1 MKTHKEFHLQLIQDL
16 KKIKLTAKELQE
28 CPISNDNSIAV
39 MSVATPSSTSISKTY
54 SDEEKNRKVTYLSV
68 RSNNRQLSK
77 CKVNKLLEKYKSQR
91 LLSYNESNAPSLG
104 SKGGFS
110 VTLNNKTIIIVFKF
124 KNGMEST
131 NFGGW
136 NEPLTRIFEKKSE
149 LKRIPSDKNE
159 RDQLRNINSK
169 IKNPITL
176 IISGKK
182 FRNVVGL
189 IGGKGG
195 QKSDLVIIDSQG
207 NQIGWIS
214 YKSGKTSTSFQQY
227 SGLTGK
233 SKLDSDPEVKKFYN
247 EIKNINENIKSKDG
261 ESKSSLKK
269 EKISVWKPIQNR
281 DLKRKAVFGY
291 DYGKKNG
298 ENNVNF
304 LIQGNIVLEERK
316 ENEVYILKSSG
327 GLIVKNGGLMAKDYE
342 PTLGARTGEESR
354 KYAGVE
360 GIRGGIWPKKY
371 ITSRK
376 NSKEINKDGSID
388 TTTS

>member
-1 MKTHKEFHLQLIQDL
+1 MKTQIKTHSDLHKEIEN
-16 KKIKLTAKELQE
+16 KISKIRLSSQE
-28 CPISNDNSIAV
+28 EKSVPISRDNNISIIIV
-39 MSVATPSSTSISKTY
+39 TSPSSTSKGFY
-54 SDEEKNRKVTYLSV
+54 ADDSDRKQKVTYFSV
-68 RSNNRQLSK
+68 RSNNRARAKLIVEK
-77 CKVNKLLEKYKSQR
+77 CLND
-91 LLSYNESNAPSLG
+91 LG
-104 SKGGFS
+104 ISFSEDNSTSMGSMGGFAIKI
-110 VTLNNKTIIIVFKF
+110 NNKIVKIVFKF
-124 KNGMEST
+124 KSGLEQT
-131 NFGGW
+131 DFKGW

-149 LKRIPSDKNE
+149 LKRVPSDRNE

-189 IGGKGG
+189 VGGKSG

-207 NQIGWIS
+207 NEIGWIS

-227 SGLTGK
+227 SGLTER

-327 GLIVKNGGLMAKDYE
+327 GLIVKNGGLMTKDYE

-388 TTTS
+388 TITS

>member
-1 MKTHKEFHLQLIQDL
+1 MKTQIKTHSDLHKEMENNIS
-16 KKIKLTAKELQE
+16 KIRLSSQE
-28 CPISNDNSIAV
+28 EKSVPISRDNNISIIIV
-39 MSVATPSSTSISKTY
+39 TSPSSTSKGFYADDSGRKQ
-54 SDEEKNRKVTYLSV
+54 KVTYFSV
-68 RSNNRQLSK
+68 RSNNRSRAKLIVEK
-77 CKVNKLLEKYKSQR
+77 CLDD
-91 LLSYNESNAPSLG
+91 LG
-104 SKGGFS
+104 ISFSEDNSTSMGSMGGFAIKI
-110 VTLNNKTIIIVFKF
+110 NDKTAKIVFKF
-124 KNGMEST
+124 KSGLEQT
-131 NFGGW
+131 DFKGW

-149 LKRIPSDKNE
+149 LKRVPSDRNE

-189 IGGKGG
+189 VGGKSG

-207 NQIGWIS
+207 NEIGWIS

-227 SGLTGK
+227 SGLTER

-247 EIKNINENIKSKDG
+247 EIKNINENIKSKNG
-261 ESKSSLKK
+261 NISSLKK

-327 GLIVKNGGLMAKDYE
+327 GLIVKNGGLMVKDYE

-360 GIRGGIWPKKY
+360 GIRGGI
-371 ITSRK
+371 
-376 NSKEINKDGSID
+376 
-388 TTTS
+388 